1 MLNNKHKLVIYFVM
15 AVLLLLC
22 LLDMPYG
29 FFQLVRFLALVAFG
43 LLAYDAH
50 LKSNNFHFIT
60 NLALAVLFQPLLKI
74 SFGREFWNF
83 IDIVVAAWLIFQGIV
98 LFKQSV
104 KKA

>member
-1 MLNNKHKLVIYFVM
+1 M

-29 FFQLVRFLALVAFG
+29 FYQLVRFIALVAFG

-60 NLALAVLFQPLLKI
+60 SLALAVLFQPLLKI

-83 IDIVVAAWLIFQGIV
+83 IDIVVAAWLIFQAII

>member
-1 MLNNKHKLVIYFVM
+1 M

-50 LKSNNFHFIT
+50 RKSNNFHFIT

-74 SFGREFWNF
+74 SFGREF
-83 IDIVVAAWLIFQGIV
+83 
-98 LFKQSV
+98 
-104 KKA
+104 

>member
-1 MLNNKHKLVIYFVM
+1 MLNNKHKLIIYIIM

-22 LLDMPYG
+22 LIDLPYG

-74 SFGREFWNF
+74 SFGRDFWNF
-83 IDIVVAAWLIFQGIV
+83 IDVVVALWLIFQAII

>member
-1 MLNNKHKLVIYFVM
+1 M

-22 LLDMPYG
+22 LIDLPYG

-74 SFGREFWNF
+74 SFGRDFWNF
-83 IDIVVAAWLIFQGIV
+83 IDVVVALWLIFQAII